1 MKMIAFT
8 PHGYWQSRRNRYDTF
23 VTVMGLV
30 WAITNYTLAVSIFLL
45 SRLQMPATYLFMFS
59 PFLCIERFVALFW
72 LRRHYFALFYNHRQ
86 TRYTENAYV
95 NRRRIGV
102 QVFFHYHG

>member
-59 PFLCIERFVALFW
+59 PFSLYRTICRTLLASSPLFCAF
-72 LRRHYFALFYNHRQ
+72 LQSPANTLH
-86 TRYTENAYV
+86 
-95 NRRRIGV
+95 
-102 QVFFHYHG
+102 